1 MKGTEKIIAHIQADA
16 QAQVDAILAK
26 CEEQCAAIRS
36 DYEAKAVSAYEE
48 RMRVGKEEC
57 AAQTD
62 STNRLAQ
69 MEARKGV
76 LALKQELI
84 SESFE
89 KACGKIVALPE
100 ENYVAL
106 LAKLAKEAAVTGSE
120 RIVLNKRDKAAIGAA
135 VAEKANALLGNG
147 KLTVPLF
154 NDSVSLALRAS
165 VVNRKPTFYYRHYQS
180 KYIWWNNDNLD
191 KQFTNHIGATL
202 ESQKLALRLSGDIYN
217 ISNF

>member
-26 CEEQCAAIRS
+26 CGEQCAAIRS
-36 DYEAKAVSAYEE
+36 EYEAKAQAAYEE
-48 RMRVGKEEC
+48 RLRVGKEEC

-89 KACGKIVALPE
+89 KACGKIVALPQDQ
-100 ENYVAL
+100 YVAL
-106 LAKLAKEAAVTGSE
+106 LAKLAKEASVTGNE
-120 RIVLNKRDKAAIGAA
+120 RIVLNKRDKAAVGAA
-135 VAEKANALLGNG
+135 VAEKANALLGGG
-147 KLTVPLF
+147 KLTVAEETGDFAGGLILRRDSIEVNCTAELLVKLCRDEMSAKVANVLF
-154 NDSVSLALRAS
+154 A
-165 VVNRKPTFYYRHYQS
+165 
-180 KYIWWNNDNLD
+180 
-191 KQFTNHIGATL
+191 
-202 ESQKLALRLSGDIYN
+202 
-217 ISNF
+217 

>member
-36 DYEAKAVSAYEE
+36 EYEAKAQAAYEE
-48 RMRVGKEEC
+48 RLRVGKEEC

-76 LALKQELI
+76 LALKQEMI

-89 KACGKIVALPE
+89 KACGKIVALPQDQ
-100 ENYVAL
+100 YVAL
-106 LAKLAKEAAVTGSE
+106 LAKLAKEASVTGNE
-120 RIVLNKRDKAAIGAA
+120 RIVLNKRDKAAVGAA
-135 VAEKANALLGNG
+135 VAEKANALLGGG
-147 KLTVPLF
+147 KLTVAEETGDFAGGLILRRDSIEVNCTAELLVKLCRDEMSAKVANVLF
-154 NDSVSLALRAS
+154 A
-165 VVNRKPTFYYRHYQS
+165 
-180 KYIWWNNDNLD
+180 
-191 KQFTNHIGATL
+191 
-202 ESQKLALRLSGDIYN
+202 
-217 ISNF
+217 

>member
-147 KLTVPLF
+147 KLTVAEETGDFAGGLILRRDSIEVNCTAELLVKLCRDEMSAKVANVLF
-154 NDSVSLALRAS
+154 A
-165 VVNRKPTFYYRHYQS
+165 
-180 KYIWWNNDNLD
+180 
-191 KQFTNHIGATL
+191 
-202 ESQKLALRLSGDIYN
+202 
-217 ISNF
+217 

>member
-36 DYEAKAVSAYEE
+36 EYEAKAQAAYEE
-48 RMRVGKEEC
+48 RLRVGKEEC

-100 ENYVAL
+100 DQYVAL
-106 LAKLAKEAAVTGSE
+106 LAKLAKEASVTGNE
-120 RIVLNKRDKAAIGAA
+120 RIVLNKRDKAAVGAA
-135 VAEKANALLGNG
+135 VAEKANALLGGG
-147 KLTVPLF
+147 KLTVAEETGDFAGGLILRRDSIEVNCTAELLVKLCRDEMSAKVANVLF
-154 NDSVSLALRAS
+154 A
-165 VVNRKPTFYYRHYQS
+165 
-180 KYIWWNNDNLD
+180 
-191 KQFTNHIGATL
+191 
-202 ESQKLALRLSGDIYN
+202 
-217 ISNF
+217 

>member
-26 CEEQCAAIRS
+26 CGEQCAAIRS
-36 DYEAKAVSAYEE
+36 EYEAKAQAAYEE
-48 RMRVGKEEC
+48 RLRVGKEEC

-100 ENYVAL
+100 DQYVAL
-106 LAKLAKEAAVTGSE
+106 LAKLAKEASVTGNE
-120 RIVLNKRDKAAIGAA
+120 RIVLNKRDKAAVGAA
-135 VAEKANALLGNG
+135 VAEKANALLGGG
-147 KLTVPLF
+147 KLTVAEETGDFAGGLILRRDSIEVNCTAELLVKLCRDEMSAKVANVLF
-154 NDSVSLALRAS
+154 A
-165 VVNRKPTFYYRHYQS
+165 
-180 KYIWWNNDNLD
+180 
-191 KQFTNHIGATL
+191 
-202 ESQKLALRLSGDIYN
+202 
-217 ISNF
+217 

>member
-26 CEEQCAAIRS
+26 CEEQCAALRS
-36 DYEAKAVSAYEE
+36 EYEAKANAAYEE
-48 RMRVGKEEC
+48 RLRVGKEEC
-57 AAQTD
+57 AAQTE

-76 LALKQELI
+76 LALKQEMI

-100 ENYVAL
+100 EQYVAL

-135 VAEKANALLGNG
+135 VCEKANALLGNG
-147 KLTVPLF
+147 QLTVAEETGDFAGGLILRRDSIEVNCTAELLVKLCREELSSKVAGVLF
-154 NDSVSLALRAS
+154 A
-165 VVNRKPTFYYRHYQS
+165 
-180 KYIWWNNDNLD
+180 
-191 KQFTNHIGATL
+191 
-202 ESQKLALRLSGDIYN
+202 
-217 ISNF
+217 